1 MKYTKKDNK
10 KHKPKTH
17 KKRSNRKSKKHVKKR
32 GGNTTLKR
40 GGDVIGYMQRLG
52 SDTTNDDK
60 MSVEEGL
67 EALKGTVMNL
77 NKSTDSNVDPKLIE
91 SFNTEFK
98 NSGSSL
104 KSKNNIRDFDHD
116 GLEQFKK
123 ILFYSVYEK
132 LINKF
137 NIVNID
143 ISKKKKAHTIKLIK
157 YMNYK
162 KRQAERSP
170 VLIKLDEKDILKST
184 PRPTCIDEDNSICE
198 IKLFGLANFV
208 IEFDDK
214 DIMPL
219 FDYLKSS
226 NDDQTNEP

>member
-1 MKYTKKDNK
+1 MKRIGYGLSDIKKFI
-10 KHKPKTH
+10 
-17 KKRSNRKSKKHVKKR
+17 KSK
-32 GGNTTLKR
+32 
-40 GGDVIGYMQRLG
+40 I
-52 SDTTNDDK
+52 NDDK

-77 NKSTDSNVDPKLIE
+77 NKYTDSDNNLDLIE

-104 KSKNNIRDFDHD
+104 KSKDNKRDFDYD

-137 NIVNID
+137 NSD
-143 ISKKKKAHTIKLIK
+143 ISEKKNREPIDNSDISEKKKAHTIKLIK

-198 IKLFGLANFV
+198 IKLFGLDNFV
-208 IEFDDK
+208 IEFDNK
-214 DIMPL
+214 DIVPL
-219 FDYLKSS
+219 IKYVNPSA
-226 NDDQTNEP
+226 DDETNEP